1 MRMSNLAHYY
11 DTNFIIIDQSIHE
24 HQVTAPVL
32 SLEVASVA
40 HPEENSLASHNVITQ
55 ANLRNTKPE
64 QNLSVSY

>member
-1 MRMSNLAHYY
+1 MSNVAHYY
-11 DTNFIIIDQSIHE
+11 NTNFIIIDQTIHE
-24 HQVTAPVL
+24 HQVTALVS

-40 HPEENSLASHNVITQ
+40 HPEESSLASPNASMQ